1 MKIQEKRSFALVV
14 RTSSVFEVELLDLM
28 SECVDAIS
36 LCECDSSVLGA
47 AKELAELAENLIDFR
62 SELMLVTQGIFE
74 AARNTPELDV
84 LALRLDD
91 LASQSSEAASSLIR
105 TIQDLIDGV

>member
-1 MKIQEKRSFALVV
+1 MKIQETHSFELVV

-47 AKELAELAENLIDFR
+47 AKELAELAENLIDFS

-74 AARNTPELDV
+74 AAREAPELNDF
-84 LALRLDD
+84 ALQLDD

-105 TIQDLIDGV
+105 TIRDLVDGV